1 MKKLRC
7 TSSTIELSAKL
18 RRRKSCVE
26 RVMPMGKVYYS
37 TRQINNVAFDQQRAV
52 REREKVCEHKR
63 DSWLIIHKSGTNIAP
78 ASMLHKRKLPK
89 NLQQQ
94 LQGERENKKQIES
107 KLKTTKQ
114 VLCASTSAK
123 AKEGETG
130 EN

>member
-1 MKKLRC
+1 
-7 TSSTIELSAKL
+7 
-18 RRRKSCVE
+18 
-26 RVMPMGKVYYS
+26 MPMGKVYYS

-52 REREKVCEHKR
+52 KERELEHKR

-94 LQGERENKKQIES
+94 LQGERENKIES

-123 AKEGETG
+123 AKGGETG